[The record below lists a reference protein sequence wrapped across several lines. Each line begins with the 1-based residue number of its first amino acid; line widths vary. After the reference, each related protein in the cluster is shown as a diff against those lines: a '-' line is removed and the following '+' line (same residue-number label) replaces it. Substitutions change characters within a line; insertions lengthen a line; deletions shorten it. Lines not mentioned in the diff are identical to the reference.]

1 MKNKPIINTSDIQW
15 RDNNA
20 PYSGRFNDIYYMPDV
35 GLDEARHV
43 FVAANNLSQRWS
55 QLSPDDEFDIFEC
68 GFGTG
73 LNFMATINE
82 WQEAACSGKLVYTA
96 FEGYPLTAEQL
107 SKALAVYED
116 KLPLVQQLIDQ
127 YPQVLDGH
135 TIAMTENVSLQ
146 LIVCQAENLA
156 ECITASHAY
165 DVVFMDGF
173 SPANN
178 PEMWSLSLC
187 QQLYTMTKDSATL
200 STFTVAGQVKRHLK
214 QAGFD
219 IKKVPGFGKKREML
233 TATKC

>member
-55 QLSPDDEFDIFEC
+55 QLSRNEEFHIFEC

-82 WQEAACSGKLVYTA
+82 WLKTGCSGKLVYTA
-96 FEGYPLTAEQL
+96 FEGYPLTTEHL
-107 SKALAVYED
+107 NKALAVYED
-116 KLPLVQQLIDQ
+116 ELALIQKLIEQ
-127 YPQVLDGH
+127 YPQALDGN

-146 LIVCQAENLA
+146 LFVCQAENLA
-156 ECITASHAY
+156 ESIISSHGF

-187 QQLYTMTKDSATL
+187 QQLYKITKDSATL

-214 QAGFD
+214 EAGFD
-219 IKKVPGFGKKREML
+219 IKKVSGFGKKREML

>member
-15 RDNNA
+15 YDNNA

-43 FVAANNLSQRWS
+43 FVAANNLLQRWS
-55 QLSPDDEFDIFEC
+55 QLSPDEEFRIFEC
-68 GFGTG
+68 GFGAG

-82 WQEAACSGKLVYTA
+82 WLEAGCSGKLVYTA
-96 FEGYPLTAEQL
+96 FEGYPLTTEEL

-116 KLPLVQQLIDQ
+116 NLPPIQKLIEQ
-127 YPQVLDGH
+127 YPQALDGH
-135 TIAMTENVSLQ
+135 TIAMAENVSFQ
-146 LIVCQAENLA
+146 LIICRAENLA
-156 ECITASHAY
+156 EFINSSHGY

-178 PEMWSLSLC
+178 PEMWTLSLC
-187 QQLYTMTKDSATL
+187 QQLYTMTNSSATL